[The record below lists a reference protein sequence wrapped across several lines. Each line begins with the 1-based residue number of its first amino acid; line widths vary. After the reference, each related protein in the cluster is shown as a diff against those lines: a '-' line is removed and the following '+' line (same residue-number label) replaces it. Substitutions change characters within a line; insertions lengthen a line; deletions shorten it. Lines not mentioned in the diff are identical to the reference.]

1 MAYSSYG
8 KKVYASIK
16 DLPQYTSISNGDKVI
31 IWNETRDG
39 AAVVDFADFMIDLEH
54 TTFKSTIGE
63 VITLAN
69 DIQAFVYTVNENI
82 ESIQENIEK
91 TESTI
96 NNELRARLKA
106 LEFIVAT
113 ILGANT
119 YWSSSNGIE
128 VLKERFIT
136 EGITQ
141 IEPDLMI
148 DTDNE
153 EVKNAYKWYA
163 GFMNA
168 VRELIA
174 KSVPV
179 VEESDILLQSK
190 FRYRYNGTN
199 VSDGTSSE
207 NTGINPTA
215 YALKEVVTTMV
226 SSSPGEDGS
235 DKTSTTTTTTK
246 FNY

>member
-1 MAYSSYG
+1 
-8 KKVYASIK
+8 
-16 DLPQYTSISNGDKVI
+16 
-31 IWNETRDG
+31 
-39 AAVVDFADFMIDLEH
+39 
-54 TTFKSTIGE
+54 
-63 VITLAN
+63 
-69 DIQAFVYTVNENI
+69 
-82 ESIQENIEK
+82 
-91 TESTI
+91 
-96 NNELRARLKA
+96 
-106 LEFIVAT
+106 
-113 ILGANT
+113 
-119 YWSSSNGIE
+119 
-128 VLKERFIT
+128 
-136 EGITQ
+136 
-141 IEPDLMI
+141 MI

-163 GFMNA
+163 GFINA